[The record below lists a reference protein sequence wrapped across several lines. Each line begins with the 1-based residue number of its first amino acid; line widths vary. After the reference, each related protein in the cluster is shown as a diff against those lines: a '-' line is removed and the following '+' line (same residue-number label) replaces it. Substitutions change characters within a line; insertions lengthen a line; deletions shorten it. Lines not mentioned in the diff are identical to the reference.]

1 MVSASRNMQTTVDVK
16 ALGPTALVPSLPLW
30 LHIACCMRRYDIT
43 FLLYGA
49 ACPSSLSSLTMGE
62 IDLLVSQIPASV
74 FFFLSEKDFRPS
86 LTSHN
91 FI

>member
-1 MVSASRNMQTTVDVK
+1 MCVCVCVGVRVRACVCVCVYLWSMCGCSIASRATRDMQSQHVVI
-16 ALGPTALVPSLPLW
+16 ARGPHYAT
-30 LHIACCMRRYDIT
+30 CIT

-74 FFFLSEKDFRPS
+74 FFFE
-86 LTSHN
+86 
-91 FI
+91 